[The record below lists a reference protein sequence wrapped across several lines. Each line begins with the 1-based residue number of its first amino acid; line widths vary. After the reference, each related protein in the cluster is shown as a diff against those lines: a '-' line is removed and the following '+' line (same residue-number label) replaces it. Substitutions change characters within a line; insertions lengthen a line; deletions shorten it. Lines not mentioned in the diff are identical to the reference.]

1 MAVEEEAVVVVTAA
15 VKGAAVTEAV
25 VEGVEE
31 AAEVTE
37 AAEVAEA
44 VEVAEAEV
52 GLAEVVSC
60 SRLAGP
66 CARAPWLRTHRV
78 RRSAKRPPALR
89 LA

>member
-44 VEVAEAEV
+44 EV

-66 CARAPWLRTHRV
+66 CARAPWLREHRV